1 MPVFDVKESAIYG
14 DAVPPWADLT
24 AVGIF
29 QVPRDGGRFD
39 RHFHDYDEYWLIY
52 RGRGRVMS
60 EGVEYE
66 VGPGSVVCTQAG
78 QEHDVL
84 VVDEDIEAFFFETG
98 LPPGGTAGHLHRT
111 PDLAE
116 GHDVQTR

>member
-1 MPVFDVKESAIYG
+1 MPVFDVTTSAIYG
-14 DAVPPWADLT
+14 DAVPQWADMT
-24 AVGIF
+24 AAGIF
-29 QVPRDGGRFD
+29 RVPRDGGRFD

-66 VGPGSVVCTQAG
+66 VAPGSVVCTQAG

-84 VVDEDIEAFFFETG
+84 IVDEDIEAFFFETG
-98 LPPGGTAGHLHRT
+98 LPPGGKAGHLHRT
-111 PDLAE
+111 PELAK